1 MPLPKDI
8 DSISSYLRA
17 WAPELGERILEA
29 YPPLHGFDDAA
40 SALVA
45 HLLRKPFP
53 AQTLALMGVVKRWNQ
68 ARGAAVIAECGTGK
82 TLISL
87 GAVHVHSDRTPF
99 TTLAMVPP
107 QLVEKWAREAFLTLP
122 RVRVFFIDGLRT
134 PTSSA
139 GHAGV
144 NEVRLRHGRIVREGL
159 RTTLTELRLRK
170 SARTARQRWDSICG
184 FPALFIVGRER
195 GKLSYFWRHA
205 YGHARCG
212 RYQGSVVNSDTG
224 CPIYLGEDGERLLSD
239 DFKKAKLSEI
249 LGARNGDE
257 SAKLRRAVYSALWQA
272 DGRKTRRFAPVD
284 FIGRYMPDFFDYAIA
299 DEVHELKGDTAQGN
313 ALGTLAACAQRTVV
327 LTGTLLGGYADEV
340 FNILYR
346 VEPSKMVKDGF
357 EYGEAGVRTF
367 TETYGLLEKITVIEP
382 ADNAC
387 SEARITKRIRRRP
400 GASPLLF
407 GRFLMSLGAFIS
419 LEDISEALPP
429 YREEVVSVEMDA
441 PLKQAYKK
449 LEEDVKTA
457 LKEHRGNQSVMSV
470 ALNALLLY
478 PDRPFR
484 LGSLYGWEY
493 DPETQRRERFLIAE
507 TLDLDERLV
516 YAKERRVLEEVK
528 AELARGRRCQI
539 YAVYTQKRDVTRRL
553 ERILSN
559 DGIRVAVL
567 TTEVPPESREGWYDR
582 QLRGGV
588 QAIICHPKLVQTGL
602 DLIDFPTILFY
613 ETGYSIYVLR
623 QASRRSWRIG
633 QRLPV
638 KVKFL
643 HYAETMQESCLRLMG
658 KKLLVSLAMEGKF
671 SSEGL
676 QAINEEDDIL
686 MAMARELVTE
696 KGIGER
702 ADQVWANLQ
711 KKQEEVF
718 SVRSS
723 ETEGSTTML
732 VPDLGLTE
740 SETAIAPASQLPP
753 LDTPLESIP
762 RRTSRREGRPEGQLT
777 LF

>member
-1 MPLPKDI
+1 MQALKSI
-8 DSISSYLRA
+8 DTISAYLRA
-17 WAPELGERILEA
+17 WSSELGERILQTFPA
-29 YPPLHGFDDAA
+29 LHGFDDVPSPLIAQ
-40 SALVA
+40 
-45 HLLRKPFP
+45 LLRKPFP
-53 AQTLALMGVVKRWNQ
+53 AQTLAIMGVVKRWNE

-87 GAVHVHSDRTPF
+87 GAVHVHSERKPF
-99 TTLAMVPP
+99 TALAMVPP
-107 QLVEKWAREAFLTLP
+107 QLVEKWAREAFFTLP
-122 RVRVFFIDGLRT
+122 HVRVFFIDGLRT

-139 GHAGV
+139 GHTGV

-170 SARTARQRWDSICG
+170 TARSARSRWGSICG
-184 FPALFIVGRER
+184 SPALLIVGRDR

-205 YGHARCG
+205 YELARCG
-212 RYQGSVVNSDTG
+212 RYQGSLVNPDTG
-224 CPIYLGEDGERLLSD
+224 CPVYLGEDGERLLAA

-257 SAKLRRAVYSALWQA
+257 SRKLRRALYSALWQA

-284 FIGRYMPDFFDYAIA
+284 FIGRFMPDFFDYAIA

-313 ALGTLAACAQRTVV
+313 ALGTLAACAQRTAV

-340 FNILYR
+340 FNILFR
-346 VEPSKMVKDGF
+346 LEPAKMVKDGF
-357 EYGEAGVRTF
+357 EYGEAGVRAF

-382 ADNAC
+382 EDNAC
-387 SEARITKRIRRRP
+387 SEARVTKRVRRRP

-429 YREEVVSVEMDA
+429 YREEVVSVEMDP
-441 PLKQAYKK
+441 PLNEAYKK
-449 LEEDVKTA
+449 LEEDVKKA
-457 LKEHRGNQSVMSV
+457 LKEHRGNQSVASV
-470 ALNALLLY
+470 ALNALLVY
-478 PDRPFR
+478 PDRPFG
-484 LGSLYGWEY
+484 LGNLYGWEFN
-493 DPETQRRERFLIAE
+493 PETQRREKFLISE
-507 TLDLDERLV
+507 TTDMNEQIA
-516 YAKERRVLEEVK
+516 YAKERRLVEEVK
-528 AELARGRRCQI
+528 AELALGRRCQI

-553 ERILSN
+553 ERILSSE
-559 DGIRVAVL
+559 GIRVAVL

-582 QLRGGV
+582 QLRGEV
-588 QAIICHPKLVQTGL
+588 QAVICHPKLVQTGL
-602 DLIDFPTILFY
+602 DLIEFPTILFY

-638 KVKFL
+638 RVKFL

-702 ADQVWANLQ
+702 ADAVWAALQ
-711 KKQEEVF
+711 KRQEDAFAVK
-718 SVRSS
+718 SS
-723 ETEGSTTML
+723 EAEEL
-732 VPDLGLTE
+732 VPEPTQE
-740 SETAIAPASQLPP
+740 TQPIASETAMTAANQLIPVANP
-753 LDTPLESIP
+753 LGATRHKS
-762 RRTSRREGRPEGQLT
+762 SRREGILEGQLR

>member
-17 WAPELGERILEA
+17 WAPELGERILQT
-29 YPPLHGFDDAA
+29 YPPLHSFDDAA
-40 SALVA
+40 SPLVA

-53 AQTLALMGVVKRWNQ
+53 AQTLAIMGVVKRWNQ

-87 GAVHVHSDRTPF
+87 GAVHVHSDRKPF
-99 TTLAMVPP
+99 SALAMVPP
-107 QLVEKWAREAFLTLP
+107 QLVDKWAREAFLTMP

-134 PTSSA
+134 PTSSVN
-139 GHAGV
+139 HAGV

-170 SARTARQRWDSICG
+170 TARTARQRWDSICG

-224 CPIYLGEDGERLLSD
+224 CPICLGEDGERLLSA

-249 LGARNGDE
+249 LGATNGDE
-257 SAKLRRAVYSALWQA
+257 SAELRRAMYSALWQA
-272 DGRKTRRFAPVD
+272 DGTKTRRFAPVD

-346 VEPSKMVKDGF
+346 VEPSKMVAEGF
-357 EYGEAGVRTF
+357 EYGEAGVRAF

-387 SEARITKRIRRRP
+387 SEARVTKRIRRRP

-470 ALNALLLY
+470 VLNALLLY

-484 LGSLYGWEY
+484 LGNLYGWEY

-507 TLDLDERLV
+507 TLELDERLV
-516 YAKERRVLEEVK
+516 YAKERRLLEEVK

-553 ERILSN
+553 ERILAN
-559 DGIRVAVL
+559 EGIRVAVL

-588 QAIICHPKLVQTGL
+588 QVVICHPKLVQTGL

-613 ETGYSIYVLR
+613 ETGYSVYVLR

-702 ADQVWANLQ
+702 ADAVWSALQ
-711 KKQEEVF
+711 KKQDEVF
-718 SVRSS
+718 AVQSS
-723 ETEGSTTML
+723 EIEDPIPELVAELPTNDSSRGADPWAPLSTA
-732 VPDLGLTE
+732 VE
-740 SETAIAPASQLPP
+740 AIPQKS
-753 LDTPLESIP
+753 
-762 RRTSRREGRPEGQLT
+762 SRKATTDSQLT